1 MARRKKKGVDLRNLS
16 LVLIILGSFLFIVST
31 MTYFTGFSVYD
42 PQITGTVEKTAQ
54 WNYTSAGNYIFM
66 AFAEYPFGG
75 EDVTP
80 GTAF

>member
-54 WNYTSAGNYIFM
+54 WNYTSAGNYTIN
-66 AFAEYPFGG
+66 ASLNLTSGVVELLK
-75 EDVTP
+75 P
-80 GTAF
+80 GDH